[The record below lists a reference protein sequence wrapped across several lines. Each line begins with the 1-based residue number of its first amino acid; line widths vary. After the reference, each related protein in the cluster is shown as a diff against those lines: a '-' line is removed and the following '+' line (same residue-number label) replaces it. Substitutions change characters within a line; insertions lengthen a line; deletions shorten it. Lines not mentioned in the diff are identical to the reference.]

1 MSVRGIK
8 MKWIQFIVVLVT
20 VFFIG
25 RVAFSETEAE
35 RKLKQID
42 LNVENS
48 QKNKESYEKNQK
60 ITEDNIKAIDENLKA
75 LAAQKTQIQENTK
88 KADQNVATMVKQ
100 EAQIQTLIKKEN
112 SQIESENKQISELE
126 SKIAKIKENIAKRQ
140 TAIGEYNVKSKSIVS
155 EKEQWIEQKNMA
167 LGLEKTIDDK
177 KRQADQDRAEWK
189 KKQEG
194 YAQEVKKWKTELDNN
209 RSLQKKYNQLNK

>member
-1 MSVRGIK
+1 MSQYLIIIILVAAVFIIGIILIGFFWYRGTSRRAKDIERSLKMVPLLVKLPPQEIEEGSRDVRD
-8 MKWIQFIVVLVT
+8 V
-20 VFFIG
+20 
-25 RVAFSETEAE
+25 
-35 RKLKQID
+35 
-42 LNVENS
+42 
-48 QKNKESYEKNQK
+48 
-60 ITEDNIKAIDENLKA
+60 
-75 LAAQKTQIQENTK
+75 
-88 KADQNVATMVKQ
+88 
-100 EAQIQTLIKKEN
+100 
-112 SQIESENKQISELE
+112 
-126 SKIAKIKENIAKRQ
+126 IKENIAKRQ

-194 YAQEVKKWKTELDNN
+194 YVQEVKKWKTELDNN